1 MDIGLLDQDA
11 LSSPS
16 TFLPN
21 LEIMKLSTYYK
32 KNKNYVSFILDPN
45 KIERYN
51 KVVLRKDINDGEYL
65 SELFLEDKCEYGGL
79 AFTNGIYVPLEEEIE
94 NSIPDI
100 SIYSSY
106 FKRILIGK
114 KKYEDLQRKLL
125 KSSFIRLSSNGKTCN
140 LDSSK
145 GFIGE
150 GARIENTIYIYDI
163 GIFNIENASEAI
175 SDIVLGKKQK
185 AKIVHPQYCNNFSE
199 IEKWCREKWS
209 HTENRFIYDNVIL
222 NKELKEIC
230 DKSPEFTC
238 KPVILMCNDKS
249 GTYTDN
255 FLKTDFRN
263 SLNRIIYVMTEKA
276 KVKFECKQE
285 PKDKNFKMLYR
296 NLILW
301 SNGGFGKFTFREYLF
316 GKGQKKTTIFLDSL
330 AENDAALRELISIA
344 PQKIYSKGGKWLL

>member
-11 LSSPS
+11 LSSPN

-51 KVVLRKDINDGEYL
+51 KVVLRKDMNDGEYL

-79 AFTNGIYVPLEEEIE
+79 AFTNGVYVPLAEEIE
-94 NSIPDI
+94 DSVPDI
-100 SIYSSY
+100 SIYNSY
-106 FKRILIGK
+106 FKKILIGK

-125 KSSFIRLSSNGKTCN
+125 KSSFIRLSSNGQTCN
-140 LDSSK
+140 LDTSK
-145 GFIGE
+145 GFIGY
-150 GARIENTIYIYDI
+150 GARIENVIYIYDT
-163 GIFNIENASEAI
+163 GIFNILNAYEAI
-175 SDIVLGKKQK
+175 DNIVLGKKQK
-185 AKIVHPQYCNNFSE
+185 AKLIYPQYSDDFSE
-199 IEKWCREKWS
+199 IEKWCKKKWS
-209 HTENRFIYDNVIL
+209 HSENRFIYDKIIL

-230 DKSPEFTC
+230 GKSPEFVS

-249 GTYTDN
+249 ETYTDN
-255 FLKTDFRN
+255 FLKSDFRN
-263 SLNRIIYVMTEKA
+263 SLNRIIYTMTGKF
-276 KVKFECKQE
+276 KIKFECKRE
-285 PKDKNFKMLYR
+285 PKDKNFKMLYK

-301 SNGGFGKFTFREYLF
+301 SNGGFGRFTFREYLF

-330 AENDAALRELISIA
+330 AENDASLRELISIA